1 MEFSDE
7 FLVNVK
13 VWKLHDEGN
22 PVAALDPVL
31 RARPYP
37 KDEVI
42 RVVEIALLCT
52 QSAASVRPS
61 MSRVVSMLAGDS
73 EVETTNI
80 MKPCDMH
87 MFSSRNY
94 TTSSSNDAENT
105 ANFAAYPSGDGK
117 FMSSN
122 NDHSNI
128 SIVNPRWLKGQNWT
142 VFGSLGILSHAK
154 KIQQKGEKNV
164 IRVRLAGDL
173 EVEKTSIMKQCV

>member
-7 FLVNVK
+7 FLMNVK

-22 PVAALDPVL
+22 PVATLDPVL

-94 TTSSSNDAENT
+94 TTSSSNDAEYT
-105 ANFAAYPSGDGK
+105 ANCNYSPHAAYPSGDGQ

-128 SIVNPRWLKGQNWT
+128 SIVNPR
-142 VFGSLGILSHAK
+142 
-154 KIQQKGEKNV
+154 
-164 IRVRLAGDL
+164 
-173 EVEKTSIMKQCV
+173 

>member
-7 FLVNVK
+7 FLMNVK

-61 MSRVVSMLAGDS
+61 MSHVVSMLAGDS

-80 MKPCDMH
+80 MKPSDMH

-94 TTSSSNDAENT
+94 TTSSSNDVENT
-105 ANFAAYPSGDGK
+105 ANCNYPPPAAYPSRDNK
-117 FMSSN
+117 PMSSN
-122 NDHSNI
+122 NDLSNI
-128 SIVNPRWLKGQNWT
+128 TIVNPRWLKGKFWT
-142 VFGSLGILSHAK
+142 VFGSLGILSYAK

-164 IRVRLAGDL
+164 IRAR
-173 EVEKTSIMKQCV
+173 

>member
-7 FLVNVK
+7 FLMNVK
-13 VWKLHDEGN
+13 VWKLHAEGN

-80 MKPCDMH
+80 LKPCDMH

-94 TTSSSNDAENT
+94 TTSSSNDVENT
-105 ANFAAYPSGDGK
+105 ADCNYPPHATYPSGDGK
-117 FMSSN
+117 LMSSN

-128 SIVNPRWLKGQNWT
+128 SIVYPR
-142 VFGSLGILSHAK
+142 
-154 KIQQKGEKNV
+154 
-164 IRVRLAGDL
+164 
-173 EVEKTSIMKQCV
+173 